1 RMRDLAVVALE
12 EVLADDLP
20 VRVDLGLPARVEDEV
35 VDVEAELGDLRRH
48 RAERVRERLRVAVG
62 VHEDE
67 RPPRADGDA
76 AEPELVLREVRLLV
90 RARRGAER
98 AVEPVRPRVVGAL
111 ERLALPGA
119 LGQREAAVPADVEE
133 RPQLAVARPRHDDGS
148 GSGARRE
155 ERAGFRQLPE
165 MPGVLPRRAE
175 DPLLLAAENLGVPV
189 PAVGESALDWLS
201 LSPYDGAVE
210 TVRKVGSFV
219 KAHPRAVVALQLV
232 VLAVFFGSLGWAM
245 RGAFKDAGTDLR
257 NADPVLFVLACAVL
271 AVYYLVFVLGW
282 MRILWDWK
290 ISISYPAALRAEMVS
305 MLAKYVPGG
314 VWTPAARV
322 VAARRAGI
330 TDAALVTVSILVEA
344 GISAVAGVVVFV
356 VSLAWV
362 RGVDAPLAPLIA
374 FAVIVSA
381 LLHPRI
387 FCPLASRVL
396 RRLGHGALPPLR
408 VGTMAF
414 LLLFYCG
421 TWVIGGSALWLL
433 LRAVGAHPAVSSIVF
448 LGGVAAVGAIVAV
461 LAVFAPSGLGPREA
475 SMYGLMLAI
484 TTQGAALSATV
495 LNRVAITVV
504 EILLFVLGG
513 LILRKTEGETEPTA
527 QPIEG

>member
-1 RMRDLAVVALE
+1 MR
-12 EVLADDLP
+12 
-20 VRVDLGLPARVEDEV
+20 RVKT
-35 VDVEAELGDLRRH
+35 
-48 RAERVRERLRVAVG
+48 
-62 VHEDE
+62 
-67 RPPRADGDA
+67 
-76 AEPELVLREVRLLV
+76 
-90 RARRGAER
+90 ARRLFGFFR
-98 AVEPVRPRVVGAL
+98 AHPRVVIAT
-111 ERLALPGA
+111 
-119 LGQREAAVPADVEE
+119 
-133 RPQLAVARPRHDDGS
+133 QLI
-148 GSGARRE
+148 
-155 ERAGFRQLPE
+155 
-165 MPGVLPRRAE
+165 
-175 DPLLLAAENLGVPV
+175 
-189 PAVGESALDWLS
+189 
-201 LSPYDGAVE
+201 
-210 TVRKVGSFV
+210 
-219 KAHPRAVVALQLV
+219 
-232 VLAVFFGSLGWAM
+232 VLAVFFVSIGLALRGS
-245 RGAFKDAGTDLR
+245 FKDAGDDLR
-257 NADPVLFVLACAVL
+257 NADPVYFLLGCAALAA
-271 AVYYLVFVLGW
+271 YYLVFVFGW
-282 MRILWDWK
+282 MRILADWK
-290 ISISYPAALRAEMVS
+290 IRISYPAALRAEMVS

-396 RRLGHGALPPLR
+396 RKFGHGALPPLR
-408 VGTMAF
+408 VTTMAF
-414 LLLFYCG
+414 LLLFYCF

-433 LRAVGAHPAVSSIVF
+433 LRAVGAHPSVSSIVF

-484 TTQGAALSATV
+484 TSQGAALGATV
-495 LNRVAITVV
+495 LNRVAITLV
-504 EILLFVLGG
+504 EILLLVVGG
-513 LILRKTEGETEPTA
+513 LILRHADEGEPAA